1 MIEFNVKLTNL
12 SGKKAYLWQ
21 RASALYLLLYI
32 PFLAWTVLQ
41 QPKFHTLYALAHN
54 LAEPI
59 FSLTSLIAL
68 GLILVHAWVG
78 VRDIMIDYLPRKNL
92 ALWLTIYHS
101 LLALLLIN
109 ALWLVVTL
117 FATI

>member
-1 MIEFNVKLTNL
+1 MIEFNVKLKNL
-12 SGKKAYLWQ
+12 SGKKAHIWQ
-21 RASALYLLLYI
+21 RISALYLLLYT
-32 PFLAWTVLQ
+32 PLLAWTILQ

-54 LAEPI
+54 IAEPI
-59 FSLTSLIAL
+59 FSLASLIAL

-109 ALWLVVTL
+109 SLWLVVTI
-117 FATI
+117 FGAI